1 MRVLVVED
9 DKNLREQLSLGADR
23 RGLHR
28 RYRRQRRGRPIPRRD
43 RTLRLAI
50 LDLGLPKVDGLTV
63 LKAWRKDGRTMPVL
77 ILSARDRWSEK
88 VEGLDLGANDYVTK
102 PFHMAEL
109 LARVRANV
117 RRQTDHQS
125 SVLEVGDLR
134 LNAATGQVTVN
145 GAPVKLTAYQYKVLD
160 YLMHHAGRI
169 VSRTELTEKIYSQ
182 DHERDSNTIEVFIGI
197 LRRKI
202 GTRPHHHRKGLG
214 LSPGRSRGT
223 AVSAGAG
230 GRP

>member
-9 DKNLREQLSLGADR
+9 DKNLREQLSGALGDAGYTVDTADN
-23 RGLHR
+23 GEDGQFMGETEPYDLV
-28 RYRRQRRGRPIPRRD
+28 
-43 RTLRLAI
+43 I
-50 LDLGLPKVDGLTV
+50 LDLGLPKVDGLSV
-63 LKAWRKDGRTMPVL
+63 LKAWRKEGRTMPVL

-125 SVLEVGDLR
+125 SVLEVGDLQ
-134 LNAATGQVTVN
+134 LNSATGQVTVN
-145 GAPVKLTAYQYKVLD
+145 GVPIKLTAYQYKVLD

-169 VSRTELTEKIYSQ
+169 VSRAELTEKIYSQ

-202 GTRPHHHRKGLG
+202 GSNRILTEKGLG
-214 LSPGRSRGT
+214 YRLIDP
-223 AVSAGAG
+223 AEQQ
-230 GRP
+230 

>member
-9 DKNLREQLSLGADR
+9 DKNLREQLSGALTDAGYTVDAADNGEDGQFLGETEPYD
-23 RGLHR
+23 
-28 RYRRQRRGRPIPRRD
+28 
-43 RTLRLAI
+43 LAI
-50 LDLGLPKVDGLTV
+50 LDLGLPKVDGLSV
-63 LKAWRKDGRTMPVL
+63 LKAWRQDGRTMPVL

-102 PFHMAEL
+102 PFHMGEL

-125 SVLEVGDLR
+125 AVIEVGDLR
-134 LNAATGQVTVN
+134 LNSATGQVTVN

-202 GTRPHHHRKGLG
+202 GSNRIITEKGLG
-214 LSPGRSRGT
+214 YRLIDPAT
-223 AVSAGAG
+223 EQQ
-230 GRP
+230 

>member
-9 DKNLREQLSLGADR
+9 DKNLREQLATALGDAGYTVDTADN
-23 RGLHR
+23 GEDGQFLGETEP
-28 RYRRQRRGRPIPRRD
+28 YD
-43 RTLRLAI
+43 LAI
-50 LDLGLPKVDGLTV
+50 LDLGLPKIDGLSV
-63 LKAWRKDGRTMPVL
+63 LKFWRKEGRTMPVL

-102 PFHMAEL
+102 PFHMGEL

-145 GAPVKLTAYQYKVLD
+145 GAPIKLTAYQYKVLD

-169 VSRTELTEKIYSQ
+169 VSRSELTEKIYSQ

-202 GTRPHHHRKGLG
+202 GSNRILTEKGLG
-214 LSPGRSRGT
+214 YRLIDP
-223 AVSAGAG
+223 ADMQ
-230 GRP
+230 

>member
-9 DKNLREQLSLGADR
+9 DKNLREQLASALADAGYTVDTADNGEDGQFLGETEPYD
-23 RGLHR
+23 
-28 RYRRQRRGRPIPRRD
+28 
-43 RTLRLAI
+43 LAI
-50 LDLGLPKVDGLTV
+50 LDLGLPKVDGLSV
-63 LKAWRKDGRTMPVL
+63 LKAWRKEGRSMPVL

-125 SVLEVGDLR
+125 SILEVGDLR
-134 LNAATGQVTVN
+134 LNSATGQVTVN
-145 GAPVKLTAYQYKVLD
+145 GAPIKLTAYQYRVLD

-169 VSRTELTEKIYSQ
+169 VSRSELTEKIYSQ

-202 GTRPHHHRKGLG
+202 GAARIITEKGLG
-214 LSPGRSRGT
+214 YRLIDP
-223 AVSAGAG
+223 AEQQ
-230 GRP
+230 

>member
-9 DKNLREQLSLGADR
+9 DKNLREQLSAALSDAGYSVDTADNGEDGQFLGETEPYD
-23 RGLHR
+23 
-28 RYRRQRRGRPIPRRD
+28 
-43 RTLRLAI
+43 LAI
-50 LDLGLPKVDGLTV
+50 LDLGLPKVDGLSV

-102 PFHMAEL
+102 PFHMGEL

-117 RRQTDHQS
+117 RRQTDHTS
-125 SVLEVGDLR
+125 SILEVGELR
-134 LNAATGQVTVN
+134 LNAATGQVTVA

-197 LRRKI
+197 LRRKVGSNRI
-202 GTRPHHHRKGLG
+202 ITEKGLG
-214 LSPGRSRGT
+214 YRLIDP
-223 AVSAGAG
+223 AAEQ
-230 GRP
+230 

>member
-9 DKNLREQLSLGADR
+9 DKNLREQLSAALGDAGYSVDTADN
-23 RGLHR
+23 GEDGQFLGETEP
-28 RYRRQRRGRPIPRRD
+28 YD
-43 RTLRLAI
+43 LAI
-50 LDLGLPKVDGLTV
+50 LDLGLPKVDGLSV

-102 PFHMAEL
+102 PFHMGEL

-117 RRQTDHQS
+117 RRQTEHTS

-202 GTRPHHHRKGLG
+202 GTNRIVTEKGLG
-214 LSPGRSRGT
+214 YRLIDPV
-223 AVSAGAG
+223 AEQ
-230 GRP
+230 

>member
-9 DKNLREQLSLGADR
+9 DKNLREQLAGALTDA
-23 RGLHR
+23 G
-28 RYRRQRRGRPIPRRD
+28 YTVDTADNGEDGQFMGETEPYD
-43 RTLRLAI
+43 LAI
-50 LDLGLPKVDGLTV
+50 LDLGLPKVDGLSV
-63 LKAWRKDGRTMPVL
+63 LKAWRKEGRSMPVL

-102 PFHMAEL
+102 PFHMGEL

-117 RRQTDHQS
+117 RRQTDHKS
-125 SVLEVGDLR
+125 AVLEVGDLR

-169 VSRTELTEKIYSQ
+169 VSRSELTEKIYSQ

-202 GTRPHHHRKGLG
+202 GANRIITEKGLG
-214 LSPGRSRGT
+214 YRLVDP
-223 AVSAGAG
+223 AEQQ
-230 GRP
+230 

>member
-9 DKNLREQLSLGADR
+9 DRNLREQLSGALTDAGYTVDTADNGEDGQFLGETEPYD
-23 RGLHR
+23 LV
-28 RYRRQRRGRPIPRRD
+28 
-43 RTLRLAI
+43 I
-50 LDLGLPKVDGLTV
+50 LDLGLPKVDGLSV
-63 LKAWRKDGRTMPVL
+63 LKAWRKDGRNMPVL

-117 RRQTDHQS
+117 RRTTEHQS
-125 SVLEVGDLR
+125 AVIEVGDLA
-134 LNAATGQVTVN
+134 LNSATGQVTVN

-169 VSRTELTEKIYSQ
+169 VSRSELTEKIYSQ

-202 GTRPHHHRKGLG
+202 GSNRIITEKGLG
-214 LSPGRSRGT
+214 YRLVDP
-223 AVSAGAG
+223 AEQQ
-230 GRP
+230 

>member
-9 DKNLREQLSLGADR
+9 DKNLREQLSGALTDAGYTVDAADNGEDGQFLGETEPYD
-23 RGLHR
+23 L
-28 RYRRQRRGRPIPRRD
+28 I
-43 RTLRLAI
+43 I

-63 LKAWRKDGRTMPVL
+63 LKAWRTEGRSMPVL

-88 VEGLDLGANDYVTK
+88 VEGLDLGANDYVSK

-109 LARVRANV
+109 LSRVRANV
-117 RRQTDHQS
+117 RRQTDHKS

-169 VSRTELTEKIYSQ
+169 VSRSELTEKIYSQ

-202 GTRPHHHRKGLG
+202 GSNRILTEKGLG
-214 LSPGRSRGT
+214 YRLIDP
-223 AVSAGAG
+223 AEQQ
-230 GRP
+230 

>member
-9 DKNLREQLSLGADR
+9 DKNLREQLASALTDAGYTVDTADNGEDGQFLGETEPYD
-23 RGLHR
+23 
-28 RYRRQRRGRPIPRRD
+28 
-43 RTLRLAI
+43 LAI
-50 LDLGLPKVDGLTV
+50 LDLGLPKVDGFSV
-63 LKAWRKDGRTMPVL
+63 LKAWRKEGRTLPVL

-117 RRQTDHQS
+117 RRQTEHQS
-125 SVLEVGDLR
+125 SVLDVGDLR
-134 LNAATGQVTVN
+134 LNSATAQVSVA
-145 GAPVKLTAYQYKVLD
+145 GAPVKLTAYLYKVLD

-169 VSRTELTEKIYSQ
+169 VSRTELTEKIYAQ
-182 DHERDSNTIEVFIGI
+182 DHERDSNTIEVFVGI

-202 GTRPHHHRKGLG
+202 GTERIITEKGLG
-214 LSPGRSRGT
+214 YRLIDP
-223 AVSAGAG
+223 AAEQK
-230 GRP
+230 

>member
-9 DKNLREQLSLGADR
+9 DKNLREQLSAALGDAGYTVDVAED
-23 RGLHR
+23 GEEGQFLGETEP
-28 RYRRQRRGRPIPRRD
+28 YD
-43 RTLRLAI
+43 LAI
-50 LDLGLPKVDGLTV
+50 LDLGLPKVDGISI
-63 LKAWRKDGRTMPVL
+63 LKAWRKHDITTPVL

-88 VEGLDLGANDYVTK
+88 VEGLDVGANDYVTK

-109 LARVRANV
+109 LARVRAHV
-117 RRQTDHQS
+117 RKTTDHKT

-134 LNAATGQVTVN
+134 LNSATGQVTVN
-145 GAPVKLTAYQYKVLD
+145 GAPIKLTAYQYKVLD

-169 VSRTELTEKIYSQ
+169 VSRAELTEKIYSQ

-202 GTRPHHHRKGLG
+202 GTNRILTEKGLG
-214 LSPGRSRGT
+214 YRLIDP
-223 AVSAGAG
+223 AAQA
-230 GRP
+230 

>member
-9 DKNLREQLSLGADR
+9 DKNLREQLSGALVDAGYTVDTADNGEDGQFLGETEPYD
-23 RGLHR
+23 
-28 RYRRQRRGRPIPRRD
+28 
-43 RTLRLAI
+43 LAI
-50 LDLGLPKVDGLTV
+50 LDLGLPKVDGLSV
-63 LKAWRKDGRTMPVL
+63 LKAWRKEGRSMPVL

-102 PFHMAEL
+102 PFHMGEL

-117 RRQTDHQS
+117 RRQTDHKS
-125 SVLEVGDLR
+125 SVLEVGELR
-134 LNAATGQVTVN
+134 LNSATGQVTVN

-202 GTRPHHHRKGLG
+202 GANRIITEKGLG
-214 LSPGRSRGT
+214 YRLVDP
-223 AVSAGAG
+223 AEQQ
-230 GRP
+230 

>member
-9 DKNLREQLSLGADR
+9 DKNLREQLAAALGDAGYTVDSADN
-23 RGLHR
+23 GEDGQFLGETEP
-28 RYRRQRRGRPIPRRD
+28 YD
-43 RTLRLAI
+43 LAI
-50 LDLGLPKVDGLTV
+50 LDLGLPKIDGLSV
-63 LKAWRKDGRTMPVL
+63 LKYWRKEGRTMPVL

-102 PFHMAEL
+102 PFHMGEL

-125 SVLEVGDLR
+125 STLEVGDLQ
-134 LNAATGQVTVN
+134 LNSATGQVTVN

-169 VSRTELTEKIYSQ
+169 VSRSELTEKIYSQ

-202 GTRPHHHRKGLG
+202 GSDRIITEKGLG
-214 LSPGRSRGT
+214 YRLIDPV
-223 AVSAGAG
+223 AMQ
-230 GRP
+230 

>member
-9 DKNLREQLSLGADR
+9 DKNLREQLASALGDAGYTVDTADN
-23 RGLHR
+23 GEDGQFLGETEP
-28 RYRRQRRGRPIPRRD
+28 YDI
-43 RTLRLAI
+43 AI
-50 LDLGLPKVDGLTV
+50 LDLGLPKIDGLSV
-63 LKAWRKDGRTMPVL
+63 LKAWRKEGRTLPVL

-117 RRQTDHQS
+117 RRQTDHTS

-134 LNAATGQVTVN
+134 LNSATGQVTVN
-145 GAPVKLTAYQYKVLD
+145 GVPVKLTAYQYKVLD

-202 GTRPHHHRKGLG
+202 GADRIITEKGLG
-214 LSPGRSRGT
+214 YRLIDP
-223 AVSAGAG
+223 AEHAGEQ
-230 GRP
+230 

>member
-9 DKNLREQLSLGADR
+9 DKNLREQLTGALTDAGYTVDTADNGEEGQFLGETEPYD
-23 RGLHR
+23 
-28 RYRRQRRGRPIPRRD
+28 
-43 RTLRLAI
+43 LAI
-50 LDLGLPKVDGLTV
+50 LDLGLPKVDGLSV
-63 LKAWRKDGRTMPVL
+63 LKAWRKDGRSMPVL

-102 PFHMAEL
+102 PFHMGEL

-134 LNAATGQVTVN
+134 LNSATGQVTVN

-169 VSRTELTEKIYSQ
+169 VSRTELTEKIYAQ
-182 DHERDSNTIEVFIGI
+182 DHERDSNTIEVFVGI

-202 GTRPHHHRKGLG
+202 GSNRIITEKGLG
-214 LSPGRSRGT
+214 YRLIDP
-223 AVSAGAG
+223 AAEQQ
-230 GRP
+230 

>member
-1 MRVLVVED
+1 MRILVVED
-9 DKNLREQLSLGADR
+9 DRNLREQLAAALGDAGYTVDVADN
-23 RGLHR
+23 GEDGQFLGETEP
-28 RYRRQRRGRPIPRRD
+28 YDLI
-43 RTLRLAI
+43 I

-63 LKAWRKDGRTMPVL
+63 LKVWRKQEVSTPVI

-88 VEGLDLGANDYVTK
+88 VEGLDIGANDYLTK

-109 LARVRANV
+109 LARVRAHV
-117 RRQTDHQS
+117 RRPTDHKS

-169 VSRTELTEKIYSQ
+169 VSRAELTEKIYAQ

-202 GTRPHHHRKGLG
+202 GSERIITEKGLG
-214 LSPGRSRGT
+214 YRLIDPAET
-223 AVSAGAG
+223 Q
-230 GRP
+230 

>member
-9 DKNLREQLSLGADR
+9 DKNLREQLAAALGDAGYTVDSADN
-23 RGLHR
+23 GEDGQFLGETEP
-28 RYRRQRRGRPIPRRD
+28 YD
-43 RTLRLAI
+43 LAI
-50 LDLGLPKVDGLTV
+50 LDLGLPKIDGLSV
-63 LKAWRKDGRTMPVL
+63 LKYWRKEGRTMPVL

-102 PFHMAEL
+102 PFHMGEL

-125 SVLEVGDLR
+125 AVIEVGDLQ
-134 LNAATGQVTVN
+134 LNSATGQVTVN

-169 VSRTELTEKIYSQ
+169 VSRSELTEKIYSQ

-202 GTRPHHHRKGLG
+202 GSDRIITEKGLG
-214 LSPGRSRGT
+214 YRLIDP
-223 AVSAGAG
+223 AAMQ
-230 GRP
+230 

>member
-1 MRVLVVED
+1 MRILVVED
-9 DKNLREQLSLGADR
+9 DKSLREQLIAALGDAGYTVDGADN
-23 RGLHR
+23 GEDGQFLGETEP
-28 RYRRQRRGRPIPRRD
+28 YD
-43 RTLRLAI
+43 LVI
-50 LDLGLPKVDGLTV
+50 LDLGLPKVDGLSV
-63 LKAWRKDGRTMPVL
+63 LKAWRGQGRTMPVL

-88 VEGLDLGANDYVTK
+88 VEGLDLGANDYLTK

-117 RRQTDHQS
+117 RRTTDQTS
-125 SVLEVGDLR
+125 SVLESGDLR
-134 LNAATGQVTVN
+134 LNTATGQVTVN

-169 VSRTELTEKIYSQ
+169 VSRSELIEKIYAQ

-202 GTRPHHHRKGLG
+202 GSDRIVTEKGLG
-214 LSPGRSRGT
+214 YRLINP
-223 AVSAGAG
+223 AEAQ
-230 GRP
+230 

>member
-1 MRVLVVED
+1 MRVLVIED
-9 DKNLREQLSLGADR
+9 DRNLREQLTTALGDAGYTVDTADN
-23 RGLHR
+23 GEDGQFLGETEP
-28 RYRRQRRGRPIPRRD
+28 YD
-43 RTLRLAI
+43 LVI

-63 LKAWRKDGRTMPVL
+63 LKAWRKEGRTMPVL

-88 VEGLDLGANDYVTK
+88 VEGLDVGANDYLTK

-109 LARVRANV
+109 LARVRAHV
-117 RRQTDHQS
+117 RHQTDHKS
-125 SVLEVGDLR
+125 AVLEVGDLR

-145 GAPVKLTAYQYKVLD
+145 GTPIKLTAYQYKVLD

-169 VSRTELTEKIYSQ
+169 VSRSELTEKIYSQ

-202 GTRPHHHRKGLG
+202 GSNRIITEKGLG
-214 LSPGRSRGT
+214 YRLVDP
-223 AVSAGAG
+223 AVATQ
-230 GRP
+230 

>member
-9 DKNLREQLSLGADR
+9 DKNLREQLSGALTDAGYTIDTADNGEDGQFLGETEPYD
-23 RGLHR
+23 LV
-28 RYRRQRRGRPIPRRD
+28 
-43 RTLRLAI
+43 I
-50 LDLGLPKVDGLTV
+50 LDLGLPKVDGLSV
-63 LKAWRKDGRTMPVL
+63 LKAWRKEGRTMPVL

-88 VEGLDLGANDYVTK
+88 VEGLDSGANDYVTK
-102 PFHMAEL
+102 PFHMGEL

-125 SVLEVGDLR
+125 AVIEVGDLR
-134 LNAATGQVTVN
+134 LNSATGQVTVN

-202 GTRPHHHRKGLG
+202 GADRIITEKGLG
-214 LSPGRSRGT
+214 YRLIDP
-223 AVSAGAG
+223 AAEQQ
-230 GRP
+230 

>member
-9 DKNLREQLSLGADR
+9 DKNLREQLTSALTDAGYTVDASDNGEDGQFLGETEPYD
-23 RGLHR
+23 
-28 RYRRQRRGRPIPRRD
+28 
-43 RTLRLAI
+43 LAI
-50 LDLGLPKVDGLTV
+50 LDLGLPKVDGLSV
-63 LKAWRKDGRTMPVL
+63 LRAWRKEGRTLPVL

-88 VEGLDLGANDYVTK
+88 VEGLDLGANDYLTK
-102 PFHMAEL
+102 PFNMAEL
-109 LARVRANV
+109 LARVRAHV
-117 RRQTDHQS
+117 RRQTDHKT

-169 VSRTELTEKIYSQ
+169 VSRSELTEKIYAQ

-197 LRRKI
+197 LRRKVGSNRI
-202 GTRPHHHRKGLG
+202 LTEKGLG
-214 LSPGRSRGT
+214 YRLIDP
-223 AVSAGAG
+223 AAQQ
-230 GRP
+230 

>member
-9 DKNLREQLSLGADR
+9 DKNLREQLAAALGDAGYTVDSADN
-23 RGLHR
+23 GEDGQFLGETEP
-28 RYRRQRRGRPIPRRD
+28 YD
-43 RTLRLAI
+43 LAI
-50 LDLGLPKVDGLTV
+50 LDLGLPKIDGLSV
-63 LKAWRKDGRTMPVL
+63 LKYWRKEGRTMPVL

-102 PFHMAEL
+102 PFHMGEL

-125 SVLEVGDLR
+125 STLEVGELL
-134 LNAATGQVTVN
+134 LNSATGQVTVN

-169 VSRTELTEKIYSQ
+169 VSRSELTEKIYSQ

-202 GTRPHHHRKGLG
+202 GSDRIITEKGLG
-214 LSPGRSRGT
+214 YRLVDP
-223 AVSAGAG
+223 AAMQ
-230 GRP
+230 

>member
-9 DKNLREQLSLGADR
+9 DKNLREQLTGALTDAGYTVDTADNGEEGQFLGETEPYD
-23 RGLHR
+23 
-28 RYRRQRRGRPIPRRD
+28 
-43 RTLRLAI
+43 LAI
-50 LDLGLPKVDGLTV
+50 LDLGLPKIDGLSV
-63 LKAWRKDGRTMPVL
+63 LKAWRKDGRSMPVL

-102 PFHMAEL
+102 PFHMGEL

-134 LNAATGQVTVN
+134 LNSATGQVTVN

-169 VSRTELTEKIYSQ
+169 VSRTELTEKIYAQ
-182 DHERDSNTIEVFIGI
+182 DHERDSNTIEVFVGI

-202 GTRPHHHRKGLG
+202 GSNRIITEKGLG
-214 LSPGRSRGT
+214 YRLIDP
-223 AVSAGAG
+223 AAEQQ
-230 GRP
+230 

>member
-9 DKNLREQLSLGADR
+9 DKNLREQLASALTDAGYTVDTADNGEDGQFLGETEPYD
-23 RGLHR
+23 
-28 RYRRQRRGRPIPRRD
+28 
-43 RTLRLAI
+43 LAI
-50 LDLGLPKVDGLTV
+50 LDLGLPKIDGLSV
-63 LKAWRKDGRTMPVL
+63 LKAWRKEGRNLPVL

-117 RRQTDHQS
+117 RRQTDHAS
-125 SVLEVGDLR
+125 SVLEVGDLS
-134 LNAATGQVTVN
+134 LNSATGQVSVN
-145 GAPVKLTAYQYKVLD
+145 GVPVKLTAYQYKVLD

-169 VSRTELTEKIYSQ
+169 VSRTELTEKIYAQ

-202 GTRPHHHRKGLG
+202 GTDRIITEKGLG
-214 LSPGRSRGT
+214 YRLVNP
-223 AVSAGAG
+223 ADHQ
-230 GRP
+230 

>member
-9 DKNLREQLSLGADR
+9 DKNLREQLSGALTDAGYTVDSADNGEDGQFLGETEPYD
-23 RGLHR
+23 
-28 RYRRQRRGRPIPRRD
+28 
-43 RTLRLAI
+43 LAI

-63 LKAWRKDGRTMPVL
+63 LKAWRKEGRTMPVL

-117 RRQTDHQS
+117 RRQTDHKS

-134 LNAATGQVTVN
+134 LNAATGQVAVN
-145 GAPVKLTAYQYKVLD
+145 GAPIKLTAYQYQVLD

-169 VSRTELTEKIYSQ
+169 VSRSELTEKIYSQ

-202 GTRPHHHRKGLG
+202 GSNRIITEKGLG
-214 LSPGRSRGT
+214 YRLVDP
-223 AVSAGAG
+223 AEQQ
-230 GRP
+230 

>member
-1 MRVLVVED
+1 MRLLVVED
-9 DKNLREQLSLGADR
+9 DKNLREQLASALADAGYTVDSADNGEDGQFLGETEPYD
-23 RGLHR
+23 LV
-28 RYRRQRRGRPIPRRD
+28 
-43 RTLRLAI
+43 I
-50 LDLGLPKVDGLTV
+50 LDLGLPKIDGLSV
-63 LKAWRKDGRTMPVL
+63 LKAWRKDGKTMPVL

-102 PFHMAEL
+102 PFHMGEL

-134 LNAATGQVTVN
+134 LNSATGQVAVN

-202 GTRPHHHRKGLG
+202 GSNRILTEKGLG
-214 LSPGRSRGT
+214 YRLIDP
-223 AVSAGAG
+223 AEQQ
-230 GRP
+230 

>member
-9 DKNLREQLSLGADR
+9 DKNLREQLSGALADAGYSVDTADNGEDGQFLGETEPYD
-23 RGLHR
+23 
-28 RYRRQRRGRPIPRRD
+28 
-43 RTLRLAI
+43 LAI

-63 LKAWRKDGRTMPVL
+63 LKAWRKEGRSMPVL

-102 PFHMAEL
+102 PFHMGEL

-117 RRQTDHQS
+117 RRQTDHTS

-134 LNAATGQVTVN
+134 LNAATGQVTVG
-145 GAPVKLTAYQYKVLD
+145 GAPIKLTAYQYKVLD

-202 GTRPHHHRKGLG
+202 GTNRIVTEKGLG
-214 LSPGRSRGT
+214 YRLIDP
-223 AVSAGAG
+223 AAEQ
-230 GRP
+230 